1 MGCSRSRSATLAGTP
16 ARSLLITESASSRR
30 SGRTARRSASSC
42 HQQVG
47 ISCFVLRAGRVAGL
61 MDRLAVMQPANRAA
75 FEGVVLRIVS
85 TCILA
90 QRFGLAA

>member
-1 MGCSRSRSATLAGTP
+1 M
-16 ARSLLITESASSRR
+16 
-30 SGRTARRSASSC
+30 SGRPSTAAVRRDVEGFGC
-42 HQQVG
+42 
-47 ISCFVLRAGRVAGL
+47 LGRCALEHIGHPGRWLV
-61 MDRLAVMQPANRAA
+61 DRLAVMQPANFAE

>member
-1 MGCSRSRSATLAGTP
+1 
-16 ARSLLITESASSRR
+16 
-30 SGRTARRSASSC
+30 
-42 HQQVG
+42 
-47 ISCFVLRAGRVAGL
+47 